1 MCIVH
6 YSLRWLCVCGTERR
20 STNLI
25 TTSQYVCQTYT
36 YLQEC
41 VFSLGFKRIC
51 KEVGCSFAA
60 LLMSVCVCMQV
71 MPSHNLLARER
82 TQHQA
87 LQLIVHIH
95 LYVTLPPLLVCGA
108 MLVLSFTIILLK
120 SRKPQVSTLYTY
132 MILCVC
138 V

>member
-1 MCIVH
+1 MYIVH

-41 VFSLGFKRIC
+41 VFPLGFKSIC

-60 LLMSVCVCMQV
+60 LFNVCVCV
-71 MPSHNLLARER
+71 HASHAISQFVGTRED
-82 TQHQA
+82 TTPNAPTNCPHSS
-87 LQLIVHIH
+87 
-95 LYVTLPPLLVCGA
+95 VCNTTTITGVRPRA
-108 MLVLSFTIILLK
+108 MLVLSFTIILHVNLK
-120 SRKPQVSTLYTY
+120 
-132 MILCVC
+132 
-138 V
+138 